1 MNARQMEDR
10 LRRFFGLDV
19 PFRATDVQPPPAMS
33 VSVKADARGLTIGML
48 RAEVV
53 AMTATVRLAN
63 AQRDYWQKAADD
75 RKALLERVVAP
86 ARPTSFELTALRA
99 EIRQHLRETDR
110 A

>member
-1 MNARQMEDR
+1 VNARQMEDR

-75 RKALLERVVAP
+75 RKALLERVVSLSLDP
-86 ARPTSFELTALRA
+86 DGARELRRV
-99 EIRQHLRETDR
+99 IRRHLREADR